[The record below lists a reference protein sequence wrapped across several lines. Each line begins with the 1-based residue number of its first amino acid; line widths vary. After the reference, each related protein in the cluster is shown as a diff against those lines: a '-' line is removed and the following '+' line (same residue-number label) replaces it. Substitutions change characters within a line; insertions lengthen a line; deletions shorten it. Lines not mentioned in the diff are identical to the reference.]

1 MADIA
6 LTRAPLLWQA
16 LARQV
21 AVRHAL
27 SMSKP
32 LHTYNFRSLLTV
44 VILTLLVF
52 SMGLV
57 GVVSLLF
64 AKASVEQLAG
74 VVIHQSS
81 QQVFVR
87 LQQFFR
93 QAMDESTLGV
103 RRIEGQPLV
112 AADFPRVAWDLLPS
126 FQLHQDLSR
135 VYLGLSN
142 RGEYFMLERQGAD
155 CQLREGVEVAPGQ
168 RQERLYRAGPHGW
181 ERLTN
186 QVADNY
192 DPRQRPFFQQARDT
206 GTNGW
211 TEAYEFFHK
220 RASNT
225 VTGLTYTAPV
235 RDTNGQFIGAFGV
248 DLETDVLISFL
259 KTLDDNV
266 PGYAFVVQAQR
277 DGRRRVVAHPHP
289 PTASASSAGTNR
301 MDLDSG
307 VFDDPALQGLLANLG
322 ETFEQLAR
330 RTPQTQRIYEF
341 TVNGEPYWGSCA
353 VPAGDTRW
361 LVGMVVPRFEVM
373 RDVHRYALW
382 YLATFGGVLLLAVL
396 AILPI
401 ARRASQPLLQLF
413 REAEAVGR
421 LEFAAGPVG
430 ETRILEIREL
440 FGAMS
445 RMKTNLRSFQK
456 YIPAEVVGDL
466 VRSGREAALG
476 GEKLVATVYFSD
488 IADFTS
494 TAERMEPEALVAHL
508 GEYLGA
514 MSEGIRHHGGTVDKF
529 IGDAVMAFWN
539 APRPEAAHALQACE
553 AALANQRRLEA
564 LTALWQARQLPPLH
578 TRIGLHTGPVIV
590 GNIGSEWRMN
600 YTIIGDSVNLASRL
614 ESLNKFYGTRILAS
628 QATLDQAG
636 PAVLARP
643 LDCINVKGK
652 SNGVI
657 IHELLGRRAE
667 ATPAQFETAQ
677 LTAEAFALY
686 RDRQFAAAQALYMR
700 LAAAAPDDHAAE
712 VLRRRCQAFAAQP
725 PTADWDGVHRL
736 EVK

>member
-1 MADIA
+1 M
-6 LTRAPLLWQA
+6 L
-16 LARQV
+16 
-21 AVRHAL
+21 
-27 SMSKP
+27 KP

-44 VILTLLVF
+44 VILSLLVF

-57 GVVSLLF
+57 GVVSVLF

-81 QQVFVR
+81 QQVFIR

-93 QAMDESTLGV
+93 QATDESALCV
-103 RRIEGQPLV
+103 RRLEGQSIA
-112 AADFPRVAWDLLPS
+112 AADFPRLAWDILPS
-126 FQLHQDLSR
+126 FDLHQDLSR

-142 RGEYFMLERQGAD
+142 TGEYFMLERQGPD

-168 RQERLYRAGPHGW
+168 RQERLYRAGKHGW
-181 ERLTN
+181 ELTTNRL
-186 QVADNY
+186 ADNY
-192 DPRQRPFFQQARDT
+192 DPRQRPFFQQAHTT

-220 RASNT
+220 RGSNA

-235 RDTNGQFIGAFGV
+235 HGLEGQFVAALGV
-248 DLETDVLISFL
+248 DLETGVLNSFL
-259 KTLDDNV
+259 KDLDDNV
-266 PGYAFVVQAQR
+266 PGYSFLIQAQR

-289 PTASASSAGTNR
+289 ASAHPWPSGTNR
-301 MDLDSG
+301 LDLDVG
-307 VFDDPALQGLLANLG
+307 TFDDPALQALLANLG
-322 ETFEQLAR
+322 ESFEQLAR

-341 TVNGEPYWGSCA
+341 TVDGEPYWGSCA
-353 VPAGDTRW
+353 VPPGDARW

-373 RDVHRYALW
+373 HDVRRYALW
-382 YLATFGGVLLLAVL
+382 YLATFGGVLLLAAL

-421 LEFAAGPVG
+421 LEFAAGPIG
-430 ETRILEIREL
+430 DTRILEIRAL
-440 FGAMS
+440 SGAMS

-456 YIPAEVVGDL
+456 YVPAEVVGDL
-466 VRSGREAALG
+466 VRSGQEAALG

-488 IADFTS
+488 IADFTA

-508 GEYLGA
+508 GQYLGV
-514 MSEGIRHHGGTVDKF
+514 MSEGIRQHGGTVDKF

-539 APRPEAAHALQACE
+539 APRPEAAHALHACE
-553 AALANQRRLEA
+553 AALANQRRLDELA
-564 LTALWQARQLPPLH
+564 GHWQTRQLPPLH

-614 ESLNKFYGTRILAS
+614 ESLNKFYGTRILVS

-636 PAVLARP
+636 PALLARP
-643 LDCINVKGK
+643 LDCVNVKGK
-652 SNGVI
+652 SHGVI
-657 IHELLGRRAE
+657 IHELLARHAQ
-667 ATPAQFETAQ
+667 ASPAQIESAQ
-677 LTAEAFALY
+677 FTAEAFALY
-686 RDRQFAAAQALYMR
+686 RENRFADAQEIYAR
-700 LAAAAPDDHAAE
+700 LVTTWPADHAAE
-712 VLRRRCQAFAAQP
+712 ILRRRCHAFAAQP
-725 PTADWDGVHRL
+725 PSADWDGIYRL